1 MKLNKLASASALVAS
16 AVLLQSAAAHALTYS
31 FNPDPIVLPPDSI
44 NVTGTFDFDGTAYT
58 NINITATGLTSGQ
71 SAPAGVN
78 SVTFTSL
85 NGSVLSDS
93 TFLSLKYSYPDS
105 TNVPTLNAFN
115 ALVLNFGSALT
126 GAGGDTADILGIGDA
141 DPSYIS
147 YSNAATLTTFTKG
160 FPTGATV
167 NGATPVPFEFSP
179 EQGVLLG
186 VPLFLGLRQIKKR
199 SAAKKQANI

>member
-1 MKLNKLASASALVAS
+1 MKINKLASALVAS
-16 AVLLQSAAAHALTYS
+16 AVLLQSAAAHALTWKLT
-31 FNPDPIVLPPDSI
+31 PDPIVLPPDSI
-44 NVTGTFDFDGTAYT
+44 NVTGTFDFDGSTYS
-58 NINITATGLTSGQ
+58 NINITATGLTPGQ

-105 TNVPTLNAFN
+105 TTVPTLNAFN

-126 GAGGDTADILGIGDA
+126 GAGGGTADILGIGD
-141 DPSYIS
+141 PKV
-147 YSNAATLTTFTKG
+147 SNIKYNNDATATAFTKG
-160 FPTGATV
+160 FPKGSTV
-167 NGATPVPFEFSP
+167 TSVVPFEFSP
-179 EQGVLLG
+179 EQGFLLG

>member
-1 MKLNKLASASALVAS
+1 MKINKLASASALVAS

-44 NVTGTFDFDGTAYT
+44 NVTGTFDFDGSTYS
-58 NINITATGLTSGQ
+58 NINITATGLTPGQ
-71 SAPAGVN
+71 SAPAGVT

-93 TFLSLKYSYPDS
+93 TILSLEYSYPDNA
-105 TNVPTLNAFN
+105 TTPTLNAYS
-115 ALVLNFGSALT
+115 ALVLKFGSALT
-126 GAGGDTADILGIGDA
+126 GLPGDTASILGIGDA
-141 DPSYIS
+141 NPSYIS
-147 YSNAATLTTFTKG
+147 YNNDATFTTFTKG
-160 FPTGATV
+160 FPKGSTV
-167 NGATPVPFEFSP
+167 GTPVPFEFSP

>member
-31 FNPDPIVLPPDSI
+31 FNPKPIVLPPDSI
-44 NVTGTFDFDGTAYT
+44 NVTGTFDFNGTAYS
-58 NINITATGLTSGQ
+58 NINITASGLTGGAN
-71 SAPAGVN
+71 APAGVN

-93 TFLSLKYSYPDS
+93 NVLSLKYSYPDNA
-105 TNVPTLNAFN
+105 TTPTLNAFN
-115 ALVLNFGSALT
+115 ALELNFGSALT
-126 GAGGDTADILGIGDA
+126 GAGGNTASILGIGDA
-141 DPSYIS
+141 KPSSFKY
-147 YSNAATLTTFTKG
+147 NNDATLTTFTKG
-160 FPTGATV
+160 FPKGSTV
-167 NGATPVPFEFSP
+167 STPVPFEFSP

>member
-31 FNPDPIVLPPDSI
+31 FTPDPITLPPDSI

-58 NINITATGLTSGQ
+58 NINITATGLTGGQ

-93 TFLSLKYSYPDS
+93 TFLSLKYSYADS
-105 TNVPTLNAFN
+105 ANTTNAYN

-126 GAGGDTADILGIGDA
+126 GLAGNTAPILGIGDPKVSSFKYNN
-141 DPSYIS
+141 D
-147 YSNAATLTTFTKG
+147 ATATTFSKG
-160 FPTGATV
+160 FPHGDSV
-167 NGATPVPFEFSP
+167 STPVPFEFSP

>member
-31 FNPDPIVLPPDSI
+31 FNPDPIVLPPGSI

-58 NINITATGLTSGQ
+58 NINITASGLVGGNT
-71 SAPAGVN
+71 APAGVT
-78 SVTFTSL
+78 SVTFTAL

-93 TFLSLKYSYPDS
+93 TFLSLKYSYPDNA
-105 TNVPTLNAFN
+105 TTPTLNAFN
-115 ALVLNFGSALT
+115 ALELNFGSALT
-126 GAGGDTADILGIGDA
+126 GAGGDTASILGIGDPKVSSLKYNNDGTA
-141 DPSYIS
+141 
-147 YSNAATLTTFTKG
+147 TTFSKG
-160 FPTGATV
+160 FPKGSTV
-167 NGATPVPFEFSP
+167 STPVPFEFSP

>member
-1 MKLNKLASASALVAS
+1 MKINKLASALVAS

-44 NVTGTFDFDGTAYT
+44 NVTGTFDFDGGFDYT
-58 NINITATGLTSGQ
+58 NINITATGLTPGQ

-93 TFLSLKYSYPDS
+93 SVLSLKYSYTDNA
-105 TNVPTLNAFN
+105 TTPTLNAFN
-115 ALVLNFGSALT
+115 ALELNFGSALT
-126 GAGGDTADILGIGDA
+126 GAGGDTADILGIGD
-141 DPSYIS
+141 PKV
-147 YSNAATLTTFTKG
+147 SNIKYNNDATATAFTKG
-160 FPTGATV
+160 FPKGSTV
-167 NGATPVPFEFSP
+167 TSVVPFEFSP
-179 EQGVLLG
+179 EQGFLLG